1 MYNLLI
7 TEKHKRKDQS
17 NCNQTD
23 NCAELYKDC
32 VHTLNMNK
40 IVEQTKHRTHT

>member
-1 MYNLLI
+1 MPTI
-7 TEKHKRKDQS
+7 RFFPIGQS
-17 NCNQTD
+17 NCNQAE
-23 NCAELYKDC
+23 NGAELYKDC